1 MKDKIL
7 NTLMLLSVAAALL
20 FTLLNEKNLPAQPTL
35 SLSSVATLAPTAA
48 PRPIDSYRARRES
61 TRKEE
66 LTALSALSENP
77 LAEEEI
83 RKMAQMQITEIT
95 QRNEMELAMEAALI
109 ARGYADALCIFQS
122 GSLTILL
129 TETLTEQDAQWI
141 FALAAEIT
149 NLKMENIRISAC

>member
-7 NTLMLLSVAAALL
+7 NILMLLSVAAALL
-20 FTLLNEKNLPAQPTL
+20 FTLLNEKNLPAQPVL
-35 SLSSVATLAPTAA
+35 SLPSVATLAPTAT

-66 LTALSALSENP
+66 LTVLSALSENP

-83 RKMAQMQITEIT
+83 RKMAQMQLTEIT
-95 QRNEMELAMEAALI
+95 QRNETELAVEAALI

-141 FALAAEIT
+141 FALASEISS
-149 NLKMENIRISAC
+149 LKMENIRISAC